1 VFFLQRLLLR
11 KLHEY
16 VMLRLLYARVAAQY
30 TGWLK
35 KAVDLSIKLKIK
47 EKCEQTRT
55 SMSTDIVR
63 ENFTSQLFYI

>member
-1 VFFLQRLLLR
+1 
-11 KLHEY
+11 
-16 VMLRLLYARVAAQY
+16 MLRLLYAGVAAQY
-30 TGWLK
+30 TGWVK

-55 SMSTDIVR
+55 SMSTDILR

>member
-1 VFFLQRLLLR
+1 
-11 KLHEY
+11 
-16 VMLRLLYARVAAQY
+16 MLRLLYARVAAQY